1 MDQLFHKAKQN
12 RIYQDVVEQ
21 IQAAIL
27 DGAIQAGSKLPPER
41 DLCDLFQTSRGTLR
55 EALRILEQKSL
66 IEVRL
71 GVSGGAYVRDPS
83 SELMAENLAM
93 LIRSNEVDLEHL
105 EEFREGIEGDV
116 AGLAAHRATGEDLE
130 TLAQLLAEAA
140 RLRGE
145 GLARWNDFVRIDEK
159 IHLAIARIAG
169 NPLYDYVLHSVHD
182 NIQRYYDKFLA
193 PGEQEMEENFQDLR
207 LIIEAIAAHQPEQAS
222 GLARAHIRR
231 FSAYMKGKRRSTAA
245 QSGKINRP
253 NDIQ

>member
-1 MDQLFHKAKQN
+1 MSTDTTVLLDQTFPRSLEVWVQEFSQPAWRGATVQAWLF
-12 RIYQDVVEQ
+12 E
-21 IQAAIL
+21 
-27 DGAIQAGSKLPPER
+27 
-41 DLCDLFQTSRGTLR
+41 
-55 EALRILEQKSL
+55 
-66 IEVRL
+66 
-71 GVSGGAYVRDPS
+71 
-83 SELMAENLAM
+83 
-93 LIRSNEVDLEHL
+93 
-105 EEFREGIEGDV
+105 
-116 AGLAAHRATGEDLE
+116 GLAARRATGEDLE
-130 TLAQLLAEAA
+130 ALAQLLAEAA

-253 NDIQ
+253 NGIQ